1 MWYKYSME
9 FKEKKEKY
17 HMYMQGILGTQKGN
31 EIISTTENSKDKDVL
46 DVYFGMTHFT
56 SLKKDDK
63 EAKKIV
69 VGLFGNA
76 GVRKVAISEAFSIN
90 PCLVT
95 RYSKNMAQNGLSSLL
110 EDGRGR
116 PGKITEDIAVFVK
129 DWYIKLKKDKVKSI
143 RPQIAKKVK
152 DRFKVEISKELI
164 RQITIPIRE
173 KDLSQTKLEKNS
185 TIKLKVKKDN
195 HTNGEK
201 LKARL
206 KKGFYSRYGAGL
218 VLNVFISRLT
228 EGILEKYKDLKQAY
242 DLKTFMIMIMQ
253 MVQFN
258 IINIERVKRIAKSQ
272 FGILM
277 GVNRSP
283 GIKTARRKLSSAIE
297 TLDTEKISTALAK
310 NYLSN
315 LSCGTDI
322 FYIDDHLDT
331 YSGKVKVLTGFSHI
345 YDRMMEGAQHTFVHD
360 RWGNPICFLLRDN
373 FNNFKELLPVMV
385 KKIKNIYRTKAKLT
399 FVFDR
404 AGYDRKLF
412 SAFSRSLRSYYIVW
426 SKADKVDYS
435 KEDLKF
441 SETTI
446 KFKRNTKD
454 KPGEVTLGIAEV
466 SRTKKDR
473 QRKIV
478 IRRKTKRRIAK
489 YRDYM
494 YSSLVT
500 NDMGRPAKEVV
511 EAIIYRW
518 REECDFKVEV
528 GQFGIDQITSYS
540 MEDYKKDIFLKDDL
554 LPPDLRQD
562 KMMANPMLRPLRYR
576 KGKIKR
582 EISKIDEKIGRWTF
596 IQTKKRER
604 TIARIAEL
612 KRNRTSLAK
621 RENLAEQLKEVEA
634 KMASLPKYINR
645 LDYLIYGKFKT
656 FNFSKKLIVDTLKV
670 CARNARKMALEVLD
684 HHYHNYRDQLDFLRR
699 IIENGGYIK
708 LNGKDMVTV
717 EIVPFNTKAENA
729 VLTSFLKEINLM
741 KPKMFG
747 DNPYPIKFKV
757 GKV

>member
-1 MWYKYSME
+1 MWYKYGIE
-9 FKEKKEKY
+9 FKNKKEKY

-31 EIISTTENSKDKDVL
+31 EIISTTTNSKDKNVL

-56 SLKKDDK
+56 SYRRDDS
-63 EAKKIV
+63 ETKKIL

-76 GVRKVAISEAFSIN
+76 GVRKMAVSEAFSIN

-110 EDGRGR
+110 EDRRGR
-116 PGKITEDIAVFVK
+116 PGKITDDIAVFVK
-129 DWYIKLKKDKVKSI
+129 DCYIKLKKRKVKSI
-143 RPQIAKKVK
+143 RPQIAKEVEE
-152 DRFKVEISKELI
+152 RFGVEISKELI
-164 RQITIPIRE
+164 RQITIPVRE
-173 KDLSQTKLEKNS
+173 KNLLPKRLEKNS
-185 TIKLKVKKDN
+185 TKPQVKKDSC
-195 HTNGEK
+195 TNGEK
-201 LKARL
+201 LTERL

-228 EGILEKYKDLKQAY
+228 EGILEKYKDLKQAC
-242 DLKTFMIMIMQ
+242 DLKSFAIMIMQ

-258 IINIERVKRIAKSQ
+258 TVNIERVKRITRSQ

-277 GVNRSP
+277 GVNKSP
-283 GIKTARRKLSSAIE
+283 SLKTARRKLSDAIE
-297 TLDTEKISTALAK
+297 KLDTEKISTALAK

-345 YDRMMEGAQHTFVHD
+345 YDRMMEGTQHTFVHD
-360 RWGNPICFLLRDN
+360 RWGNPILFLLRDN

-385 KKIKNIYRTKAKLT
+385 KRIKSIYKKKAKLT

-404 AGYDRKLF
+404 AGYDKKLF
-412 SAFSRSLRSYYIVW
+412 SAFGRNLRSYYIVW
-426 SKADKVDYS
+426 TKADKVDYS
-435 KEDLKF
+435 RELLKF
-441 SETTI
+441 SEVTI

-454 KPGEVTLGIAEV
+454 KPREVALGIAEIPM
-466 SRTKKDR
+466 TKKDR
-473 QRKIV
+473 TRKIV
-478 IRRKTKRRIAK
+478 LRRKTARRIAK
-489 YRDYM
+489 YKDYM
-494 YSSLVT
+494 YSSLIT
-500 NDMGRPAKEVV
+500 NNMSRPAKEVV

-540 MEDYKKDIFLKDDL
+540 MEDYKKDIFLGDNL
-554 LPPDLRQD
+554 LPPDLLSD

-582 EISKIDEKIGRWTF
+582 SISKIDEKIGRWAF
-596 IQTKKRER
+596 NQTKKRDR
-604 TIARIAEL
+604 TIAQVAEL
-612 KRNRTSLAK
+612 KRNKSDLAK

-634 KMASLPKYINR
+634 KMASLPRYINR

-670 CARNARKMALEVLD
+670 CARNTRKMALELLD
-684 HHYHNYRDQLDFLRR
+684 HHYTNYRDQLDFLRR
-699 IIENGGYIK
+699 IIENGGNVK
-708 LNGKDMVTV
+708 LNGKDTVIV

-729 VLTSFLKEINLM
+729 VLANFLKEINLM
-741 KPKMFG
+741 KPQMFG

-757 GKV
+757 GKT

>member
-1 MWYKYSME
+1 
-9 FKEKKEKY
+9 
-17 HMYMQGILGTQKGN
+17 MYMQGILGTQKGN
-31 EIISTTENSKDKDVL
+31 EIISTIENINDPDVL

-63 EAKKIV
+63 EAKKIL

-76 GVRKVAISEAFSIN
+76 SVRKVAISEAFSIN
-90 PCLVT
+90 PSLVT

-116 PGKITEDIAVFVK
+116 PGKITEDITVFVK
-129 DWYIKLKKDKVKSI
+129 ECYVKLKKDKVKSI
-143 RPQIAKKVK
+143 RPLIAKKVK
-152 DRFKVEISKELI
+152 ERFGTQISKELI
-164 RQITIPIRE
+164 RQITIPVRD

-185 TIKLKVKKDN
+185 TKPQAIKDN
-195 HTNGEK
+195 TNGEK

-228 EGILEKYKDLKQAY
+228 ETALEKYKDLKQAY
-242 DLKTFMIMIMQ
+242 DLKSFMIMIIQ

-277 GVNRSP
+277 GVNKSP
-283 GIKTARRKLSSAIE
+283 GLKTARRKLSSAIK
-297 TLDTEKISTALAK
+297 TLDTEKISTRLAK

-345 YDRMMEGAQHTFVHD
+345 YDRMMEGTQHTFVHD

-385 KKIKNIYRTKAKLT
+385 KKIKSVYKTKAKLT

-404 AGYDRKLF
+404 AGYDKKLF
-412 SAFSRSLRSYYIVW
+412 SAFGRSLRSYYIVW
-426 SKADKVDYS
+426 SKADRIDYS

-441 SETTI
+441 SEATI

-454 KPGEVTLGIAEV
+454 KPREVTLGIAEIP
-466 SRTKKDR
+466 RTKKDR
-473 QRKIV
+473 MRKIV
-478 IRRKTKRRIAK
+478 LRRKTKRRIAK
-489 YRDYM
+489 YKDYM
-494 YSSLVT
+494 YSSLIT
-500 NDMGRPAKEVV
+500 NDMDRPAKEVV

-518 REECDFKVEV
+518 REECDFKIEV

-540 MEDYKKDIFLKDDL
+540 MEDYKKDIFSSDDL

-582 EISKIDEKIGRWTF
+582 GIAKIDEKIGRWTF
-596 IQTKKRER
+596 AQTKKRDR
-604 TIARIAEL
+604 TIAQVVEL

-621 RENLAEQLKEVEA
+621 RENLAEQLKEVET
-634 KMASLPKYINR
+634 KMASLPRYINR

-708 LNGKDMVTV
+708 LNGRNIVTV

-729 VLTSFLKEINLM
+729 VLASFLKEINLM

-757 GKV
+757 GKA

>member
-1 MWYKYSME
+1 
-9 FKEKKEKY
+9 
-17 HMYMQGILGTQKGN
+17 MYMQGILGTQKGN
-31 EIISTTENSKDKDVL
+31 EIISTIENSKDKNVL
-46 DVYFGMTHFT
+46 DVYFGMSHFT

-63 EAKKIV
+63 EAKKIL

-76 GVRKVAISEAFSIN
+76 SVRKVAISEAFSIN
-90 PCLVT
+90 PSLVT
-95 RYSKNMAQNGLSSLL
+95 RYSKSMAQNGLSSLL
-110 EDGRGR
+110 EDSRGR

-129 DWYIKLKKDKVKSI
+129 DWYTKLKKDKVKSI
-143 RPQIAKKVK
+143 RPLIAKKVK
-152 DRFKVEISKELI
+152 DRFGVEISKELI

-173 KDLSQTKLEKNS
+173 KNLLPKELEKNS
-185 TIKLKVKKDN
+185 TKPQVRKDN
-195 HTNGEK
+195 GTNGEK
-201 LKARL
+201 LNVRL
-206 KKGFYSRYGAGL
+206 KKGFYSRYAAGL

-228 EGILEKYKDLKQAY
+228 EGILEKYRDLKQAC
-242 DLKTFMIMIMQ
+242 DLKSFMIMIIQ

-258 IINIERVKRIAKSQ
+258 TVNIERVKRITKSQ

-277 GVNRSP
+277 GVNKSP
-283 GIKTARRKLSSAIE
+283 SLKTARRKLSSAIE
-297 TLDTEKISTALAK
+297 KLDTEKISTALAK

-315 LSCGTDI
+315 LSLGTDI

-360 RWGNPICFLLRDN
+360 RWGNPILFALRDN
-373 FNNFKELLPVMV
+373 FASFKELLPVMV
-385 KKIKNIYRTKAKLT
+385 KKIKSIYKVKSKLT

-404 AGYDRKLF
+404 GGYDKKLF
-412 SAFSRSLRSYYIVW
+412 SAFGRILRSYYIVW
-426 SKADKVDYS
+426 SKADRIDYS
-435 KEDLKF
+435 SKDLKF
-441 SETTI
+441 SEATI

-454 KPGEVTLGIAEV
+454 RPREVTLGIAEV
-466 SRTKKDR
+466 PGTKKDR

-478 IRRKTKRRIAK
+478 IRRKTARRIRQYK
-489 YRDYM
+489 DYM

-500 NDMGRPAKEVV
+500 NDMDRPAKEVV

-518 REECDFKVEV
+518 REECDFKIEV

-540 MEDYKKDIFLKDDL
+540 MEDYRKDIFSKDK
-554 LPPDLRQD
+554 LPPDLRSD

-582 EISKIDEKIGRWTF
+582 DIAKIDEKIGRWTF
-596 IQTKKRER
+596 AQTKKRDR
-604 TIARIAEL
+604 TIAEVAEL

-621 RENLAEQLKEVEA
+621 RESLTCQLKEVEA
-634 KMASLPKYINR
+634 KMDSLPKYINR
-645 LDYLIYGKFKT
+645 LEYLIYGKFKT

-684 HHYHNYRDQLDFLRR
+684 HHYTNYRDQLDFLRR

-708 LNGKDMVTV
+708 LNGKDTVTV
-717 EIVPFNTKAENA
+717 EIVPFNTRAENM
-729 VLTSFLKEINLM
+729 VLSNFLKEINSM

>member
-1 MWYKYSME
+1 
-9 FKEKKEKY
+9 
-17 HMYMQGILGTQKGN
+17 MYMQGILGTQKGN
-31 EIISTTENSKDKDVL
+31 EIISTTTNSKDKDVL

-56 SLKKDDK
+56 SYRRDDS
-63 EAKKIV
+63 ETKKIL

-76 GVRKVAISEAFSIN
+76 GVRKVAVSEAFSIN

-110 EDGRGR
+110 EDRRGR
-116 PGKITEDIAVFVK
+116 PGKITDDIAVFVK
-129 DWYIKLKKDKVKSI
+129 DCYIKLKKKRVKSI
-143 RPQIAKKVK
+143 RPQIAKEVEEK
-152 DRFKVEISKELI
+152 FGVEISKELI

-173 KDLSQTKLEKNS
+173 KNLLPKEPCKNS
-185 TIKLKVKKDN
+185 TIKLPAKDSC
-195 HTNGEK
+195 TNGEK

-228 EGILEKYKDLKQAY
+228 EGILEKYKDLKQAC
-242 DLKTFMIMIMQ
+242 DLKTFMVMIMQ

-277 GVNRSP
+277 GVSKSP
-283 GIKTARRKLSSAIE
+283 GLKTARRKLSSAIE
-297 TLDTEKISTALAK
+297 KLDTEKISTALAK

-360 RWGNPICFLLRDN
+360 RWGNPILFLLRDN

-385 KKIKNIYRTKAKLT
+385 KRIKSIYKTKAKLT

-404 AGYDRKLF
+404 AGYDKKLF
-412 SAFSRSLRSYYIVW
+412 SAFGRNLRSYYIVW

-441 SETTI
+441 SEVTI
-446 KFKRNTKD
+446 KFKRNTPN
-454 KPGEVTLGIAEV
+454 KPREVTLGIAEIA
-466 SRTKKDR
+466 RTKKDR

-489 YRDYM
+489 YKDYM

-500 NDMGRPAKEVV
+500 NDMDRPAKEVV

-518 REECDFKVEV
+518 REECDFKIEV
-528 GQFGIDQITSYS
+528 GQFGIDEITSYS
-540 MEDYKKDIFLKDDL
+540 MEDYKKDIFLGDD

-576 KGKIKR
+576 KGKIKSK
-582 EISKIDEKIGRWTF
+582 ISKIDEKIGRWTF
-596 IQTKKRER
+596 AQTKKRDR
-604 TIARIAEL
+604 TIAQVAEL

-621 RENLAEQLKEVEA
+621 RESLTCQLKEVEA

-708 LNGKDMVTV
+708 LNGKDIVTV
-717 EIVPFNTKAENA
+717 EIVPFNTRAENA
-729 VLTSFLKEINLM
+729 VLASFLKEINLM

-747 DNPYPIKFKV
+747 DNLYPIKFKV
-757 GKV
+757 GKT

>member
-1 MWYKYSME
+1 ME
-9 FKEKKEKY
+9 FNNRKEKY
-17 HMYMQGILGTQKGN
+17 HMGMQGILGTQKGN
-31 EIISTTENSKDKDVL
+31 EIISTIENSKDKNVL

-56 SLKKDDK
+56 SYRRDDS
-63 EAKKIV
+63 ETKKILA
-69 VGLFGNA
+69 GLFGNA
-76 GVRKVAISEAFSIN
+76 SVRKVAVSEAFSIN

-95 RYSKNMAQNGLSSLL
+95 RYSKNMAQNGISSLL
-110 EDGRGR
+110 EDSRGR
-116 PGKITEDIAVFVK
+116 PSKITDDMAVFVK
-129 DWYIKLKKDKVKSI
+129 DCYTKLKKKRVKSI
-143 RPQIAKKVK
+143 RPNISKKVK
-152 DRFKVEISKELI
+152 ERFGIEISKELI

-173 KDLSQTKLEKNS
+173 KNLLPKPKKNS
-185 TIKLKVKKDN
+185 TKIQVKKDN
-195 HTNGEK
+195 HANGEK
-201 LKARL
+201 LKVRL

-218 VLNVFISRLT
+218 VLNVFISKLT
-228 EGILEKYKDLKQAY
+228 EGILEKYKDLKKAY
-242 DLKTFMIMIMQ
+242 DLKTFMIMVMQ

-258 IINIERVKRIAKSQ
+258 IINIERVKRITRSQ

-277 GVNRSP
+277 GVSKSP
-283 GIKTARRKLSSAIE
+283 GLKTARRKLSGAIE
-297 TLDTEKISTALAK
+297 KLDTENISTALAK

-373 FNNFKELLPVMV
+373 FASFKELLPVMV
-385 KKIKNIYRTKAKLT
+385 KKIKSIYKKKAKLT

-404 AGYDRKLF
+404 AGYDKKLF
-412 SAFSRSLRSYYIVW
+412 SAFGRNLRSYYIVW

-435 KEDLKF
+435 RKDLKF
-441 SETTI
+441 SEFTI
-446 KFKRNTKD
+446 KFKRNIPN
-454 KPGEVTLGIAEV
+454 KPREVTLGIACV
-466 SRTKKDR
+466 ASTKKDR

-489 YRDYM
+489 YKDYM

-500 NDMGRPAKEVV
+500 NDMSRSAKEVA

-518 REECDFKVEV
+518 REECDFKVEI
-528 GQFGIDQITSYS
+528 GQFGIDEITSYS
-540 MEDYKKDIFLKDDL
+540 MEDYKKDIFSGDM
-554 LPPDLRQD
+554 LPPHLRQD
-562 KMMANPMLRPLRYR
+562 KIMANPMLRPLRYR

-596 IQTKKRER
+596 AQTKKRDR
-604 TIARIAEL
+604 TIAQVAEL

-621 RENLAEQLKEVEA
+621 RESLACQLKEVEA
-634 KMASLPKYINR
+634 KMVLLPKYINR

-708 LNGKDMVTV
+708 LDGKNTVTV
-717 EIVPFNTKAENA
+717 EIVPFNTRAENA
-729 VLTSFLKEINLM
+729 VLASFLKEINLM

-747 DNPYPIKFKV
+747 DNLYPIKFKV
-757 GKV
+757 GKT

>member
-1 MWYKYSME
+1 ME
-9 FKEKKEKY
+9 FKNKKEKY
-17 HMYMQGILGTQKGN
+17 HMGMQGILGTQKGN
-31 EIISTTENSKDKDVL
+31 EIISTVTNSKDKNIL

-56 SLKKDDK
+56 SYRRDDS
-63 EAKKIV
+63 ETKKIL

-76 GVRKVAISEAFSIN
+76 SVRKVAISEAFSIN

-110 EDGRGR
+110 EDRRGR
-116 PGKITEDIAVFVK
+116 PGKITGDIAVFVK
-129 DWYIKLKKDKVKSI
+129 DCYVKLKKDKVKSI
-143 RPQIAKKVK
+143 RPLIAKKVK

-164 RQITIPIRE
+164 RQITIPVRE
-173 KDLSQTKLEKNS
+173 KNLSQTKLEKNS
-185 TIKLKVKKDN
+185 TIRSPQKDN
-195 HTNGEK
+195 GTNGEK

-228 EGILEKYKDLKQAY
+228 KTVLEKYKDLKQAY

-258 IINIERVKRIAKSQ
+258 IINIERVKRITRSQ

-277 GVNRSP
+277 GVSKSP
-283 GIKTARRKLSSAIE
+283 GLKTARRKLSNAIE

-331 YSGKVKVLTGFSHI
+331 YCRKVKVLTGFSHI

-385 KKIKNIYRTKAKLT
+385 KRIKSIYKTKAKLT

-404 AGYDRKLF
+404 GGYDKKLF
-412 SAFSRSLRSYYIVW
+412 SAFGRNLRSHYIVW

-441 SETTI
+441 EKVTI

-454 KPGEVTLGIAEV
+454 KPREVTLELAEIA
-466 SRTKKDR
+466 RTKKDR
-473 QRKIV
+473 MRKIV
-478 IRRKTKRRIAK
+478 LRRKTKRRIAK
-489 YRDYM
+489 YKNYM

-500 NDMGRPAKEVV
+500 NDMDRPAKEVV

-518 REECDFKVEV
+518 REECDFKIEV

-540 MEDYKKDIFLKDDL
+540 MEDYKKDIFSSDDL

-582 EISKIDEKIGRWTF
+582 DIAKIDEKIGRWTF
-596 IQTKKRER
+596 AQTKKRDR
-604 TIARIAEL
+604 TIAQVAEL
-612 KRNRTSLAK
+612 KRNRTSLVK
-621 RENLAEQLKEVEA
+621 RESLMGQLKEIEA
-634 KMASLPKYINR
+634 KMDSLPRYVNR
-645 LDYLIYGKFKT
+645 LECLIYGKFKT

-670 CARNARKMALEVLD
+670 CARNTRKMALEVLD

-708 LNGKDMVTV
+708 LNGSNIVTV

-729 VLTSFLKEINLM
+729 VLASFLKEINSM
-741 KPKMFG
+741 KPRMFG

-757 GKV
+757 GKA

>member
-9 FKEKKEKY
+9 FKNKKEKY
-17 HMYMQGILGTQKGN
+17 HMEMQGILGTQKGN
-31 EIISTTENSKDKDVL
+31 EIISTIENSKDKNVL
-46 DVYFGMTHFT
+46 DVYFGMSHFT
-56 SLKKDDK
+56 SYKRDDS
-63 EAKKIV
+63 ETKKIL

-110 EDGRGR
+110 EDRRGR

-129 DWYIKLKKDKVKSI
+129 ECYIKLKKDKVKSI
-143 RPQIAKKVK
+143 RPMIAKKVNE
-152 DRFKVEISKELI
+152 RFGIEISKELI
-164 RQITIPIRE
+164 RQITIPIRD
-173 KDLSQTKLEKNS
+173 KNLSQTELEKNS
-185 TIKLKVKKDN
+185 TKPQARKDN
-195 HTNGEK
+195 GTNGEK
-201 LKARL
+201 LTGRL

-242 DLKTFMIMIMQ
+242 DLKTFMVMIMQ

-258 IINIERVKRIAKSQ
+258 IINIERVKKIIASQ
-272 FGILM
+272 FGILL
-277 GVNRSP
+277 GVSKSP
-283 GIKTARRKLSSAIE
+283 GLKTARRKLSSAIE

-345 YDRMMEGAQHTFVHD
+345 YDRMMEGVQHTFVHD

-385 KKIKNIYRTKAKLT
+385 KKIKSIYKTKTKLT

-404 AGYDRKLF
+404 AGYDKKLF
-412 SAFSRSLRSYYIVW
+412 SAFGRSLRSHYIVW

-441 SETTI
+441 SEVTI
-446 KFKRNTKD
+446 KFKRNTPN
-454 KPGEVTLGIAEV
+454 KPREVTLGIAEIA
-466 SRTKKDR
+466 RTKKDR
-473 QRKIV
+473 TRKIV
-478 IRRKTKRRIAK
+478 LRRKTARRIAK
-489 YRDYM
+489 YKDYM

-500 NDMGRPAKEVV
+500 NDMSRPAKEVV

-518 REECDFKVEV
+518 REECDFKIEI
-528 GQFGIDQITSYS
+528 GQFGIDEITSYS
-540 MEDYKKDIFLKDDL
+540 MEDYKKDIFCGNNL
-554 LPPDLRQD
+554 LPPDLRSD

-582 EISKIDEKIGRWTF
+582 SIAKIDEKIGRWTF

-604 TIARIAEL
+604 TIAQIAEL

-621 RENLAEQLKEVEA
+621 RESLAEQLKEVET
-634 KMASLPKYINR
+634 KMALLPKQVNR
-645 LDYLIYGKFKT
+645 LECLIYGKFKT

-670 CARNARKMALEVLD
+670 CARNTRKMALEVLD

-708 LNGKDMVTV
+708 LNGKGTITV
-717 EIVPFNTKAENA
+717 EIVPFNTKAENM
-729 VLTSFLKEINLM
+729 VLANFLKEINLM
-741 KPKMFG
+741 KPKIFG

-757 GKV
+757 GKA

>member
-1 MWYKYSME
+1 MWYKYGME
-9 FKEKKEKY
+9 FKNKKEKY

-31 EIISTTENSKDKDVL
+31 EIISTIENSKDKNVL

-56 SLKKDDK
+56 SYRKDDS
-63 EAKKIV
+63 ETKKIL

-76 GVRKVAISEAFSIN
+76 SVRKVVVSEAFSIN

-110 EDGRGR
+110 EDRRGR
-116 PGKITEDIAVFVK
+116 PGKITDDIAVFVK
-129 DWYIKLKKDKVKSI
+129 DCYIKLKKKKVKSI
-143 RPQIAKKVK
+143 RPMVAKKVK
-152 DRFKVEISKELI
+152 ERFGIEISKELI
-164 RQITIPIRE
+164 RQITIPVRE
-173 KDLSQTKLEKNS
+173 KNLLPKEPKKNS
-185 TIKLKVKKDN
+185 TKIQVKKDN
-195 HTNGEK
+195 GTNGEK
-201 LKARL
+201 LTVRL

-228 EGILEKYKDLKQAY
+228 EGILKKYKDLKQAY
-242 DLKTFMIMIMQ
+242 DLKTFMIMIIQ

-258 IINIERVKRIAKSQ
+258 IINIERVKKIVKSQ
-272 FGILM
+272 FGILL
-277 GVNRSP
+277 GVSKSP
-283 GIKTARRKLSSAIE
+283 SLKTARRKLSSAIE

-310 NYLSN
+310 NYLAN

-373 FNNFKELLPVMV
+373 FNSFKELLPVMV
-385 KKIKNIYRTKAKLT
+385 KRIKSIYKTKSKLT

-404 AGYDRKLF
+404 AGYDSKLF
-412 SAFSRSLRSYYIVW
+412 SNFSRSLRSYYIVW

-441 SETTI
+441 SEVTI
-446 KFKRNTKD
+446 KFKRNTPN
-454 KPGEVTLGIAEV
+454 KPREVTLGIAEIA
-466 SRTKKDR
+466 RTKKDR

-478 IRRKTKRRIAK
+478 LRRKTARRIAK
-489 YRDYM
+489 YKDYM

-500 NDMGRPAKEVV
+500 NDTSRPAKEVA

-518 REECDFKVEV
+518 REECDFKVEI
-528 GQFGIDQITSYS
+528 GQFGIDEITSYS
-540 MEDYKKDIFLKDDL
+540 MEEYRKDIFLGDNL
-554 LPPDLRQD
+554 LPPDLLSD

-582 EISKIDEKIGRWTF
+582 GIAKIDEKIGRWAF
-596 IQTKKRER
+596 AQTKKRER
-604 TIARIAEL
+604 TIAQSAEL
-612 KRNRTSLAK
+612 KRNRTSIAK
-621 RENLAEQLKEVEA
+621 RESLAEQLKEVEA
-634 KMASLPKYINR
+634 KIASLPKQVNR
-645 LDYLIYGKFKT
+645 LECLIYGKFKT

-670 CARNARKMALEVLD
+670 CARNTRKMALEVLD

-699 IIENGGYIK
+699 IIENGGNIK
-708 LNGKDMVTV
+708 LNGKGIVTV
-717 EIVPFNTKAENA
+717 EIVPFNTKSENA
-729 VLTSFLKEINLM
+729 VLASFLKEINLM

-757 GKV
+757 GKA

>member
-1 MWYKYSME
+1 
-9 FKEKKEKY
+9 
-17 HMYMQGILGTQKGN
+17 MYMQGILGTQKGN
-31 EIISTTENSKDKDVL
+31 EIISTIENSKDKNVL

-56 SLKKDDK
+56 SYRKDDS
-63 EAKKIV
+63 ETKKIL

-76 GVRKVAISEAFSIN
+76 SVRKVVVSEAFSIN

-110 EDGRGR
+110 EDRRGR
-116 PGKITEDIAVFVK
+116 PGKITDDIAVFVK
-129 DWYIKLKKDKVKSI
+129 DCYIKLKKKRVKSI
-143 RPQIAKKVK
+143 RPMVAKKVK
-152 DRFKVEISKELI
+152 ERFGIEISKELI
-164 RQITIPIRE
+164 RQITIPVRE
-173 KDLSQTKLEKNS
+173 KNLLPKEPKKNS
-185 TIKLKVKKDN
+185 TKIQVKKDN
-195 HTNGEK
+195 GTNGEK
-201 LKARL
+201 LTVRL

-228 EGILEKYKDLKQAY
+228 EGILKKYKDLKQAY
-242 DLKTFMIMIMQ
+242 DLKTFMIMIIQ

-258 IINIERVKRIAKSQ
+258 IINIERVKKIVKSQ
-272 FGILM
+272 FGILL
-277 GVNRSP
+277 GVSKSP
-283 GIKTARRKLSSAIE
+283 SLKTARRKLSSAIE

-310 NYLSN
+310 NYLAN

-373 FNNFKELLPVMV
+373 FNSFKELLPVMV
-385 KKIKNIYRTKAKLT
+385 KRIKSIYKTKSKLT

-404 AGYDRKLF
+404 AGYDSKLF
-412 SAFSRSLRSYYIVW
+412 SNFSRSLRSYYIVW

-441 SETTI
+441 SEVTI
-446 KFKRNTKD
+446 KFKRNTPN
-454 KPGEVTLGIAEV
+454 KPREVTLGIAEIA
-466 SRTKKDR
+466 RTKKDR

-478 IRRKTKRRIAK
+478 LRRKTARRIAK
-489 YRDYM
+489 YKDYM

-500 NDMGRPAKEVV
+500 NDTSRPAKEVA

-518 REECDFKVEV
+518 REECDFKVEI
-528 GQFGIDQITSYS
+528 GQFGIDEITSYS
-540 MEDYKKDIFLKDDL
+540 MEEYRKDIFLGDNL
-554 LPPDLRQD
+554 LPPDLLSD

-582 EISKIDEKIGRWTF
+582 GIAKIDEKIGRWAF
-596 IQTKKRER
+596 AQTKKRER
-604 TIARIAEL
+604 TIAQSAEL
-612 KRNRTSLAK
+612 KRNRTSIAK
-621 RENLAEQLKEVEA
+621 RESLAEQLKEVEA
-634 KMASLPKYINR
+634 KIASLPKQVNR
-645 LDYLIYGKFKT
+645 LECLIYGKFKT

-670 CARNARKMALEVLD
+670 CARNTRKMALEVLD

-699 IIENGGYIK
+699 IIENGGNIK
-708 LNGKDMVTV
+708 LNGKGIVTV
-717 EIVPFNTKAENA
+717 EIVPFNTKSENA
-729 VLTSFLKEINLM
+729 VLASFLKEINLM

-757 GKV
+757 GKA

>member
-1 MWYKYSME
+1 
-9 FKEKKEKY
+9 
-17 HMYMQGILGTQKGN
+17 MYMQGILGTQRGN
-31 EIISTTENSKDKDVL
+31 EIIYTAANSKDKNVL

-63 EAKKIV
+63 EAKKIL

-90 PCLVT
+90 PSLVT

-129 DWYIKLKKDKVKSI
+129 DWYIRLKKERVKSI

-164 RQITIPIRE
+164 RQITIPVRD
-173 KDLSQTKLEKNS
+173 KDLPQTKLENNS
-185 TIKLKVKKDN
+185 TKIQVKKDN
-195 HTNGEK
+195 GTNGEK

-228 EGILEKYKDLKQAY
+228 EGVLEKYKDLKQAY

-258 IINIERVKRIAKSQ
+258 IINIERVKRIVKNQ
-272 FGILM
+272 FGVLM
-277 GVNRSP
+277 GVSKSP
-283 GIKTARRKLSSAIE
+283 ALKTARRKLSDAIV
-297 TLDTEKISTALAK
+297 TLDTEKISTTLAK

-315 LSCGTDI
+315 LSLGTDI

-360 RWGNPICFLLRDN
+360 RWGNPILFLLRDN

-385 KKIKNIYRTKAKLT
+385 KKIKSIYRSKTKLT

-404 AGYDRKLF
+404 AGYDKKLF
-412 SAFSRSLRSYYIVW
+412 SNFSRSLRSCFIVW
-426 SKADKVDYS
+426 SKGDKVDYS
-435 KEDLKF
+435 KEDLEF
-441 SETTI
+441 SEVTI

-454 KPGEVTLGIAEV
+454 RPREVTLGIAEIP
-466 SRTKKDR
+466 RTKKDR
-473 QRKIV
+473 VRKIV
-478 IRRKTKRRIAK
+478 IRRKTKRRIAS

-494 YSSLVT
+494 YSSLIT
-500 NDMGRPAKEVV
+500 NDMDRPVKEVA

-518 REECDFKVEV
+518 REECDFKIEV

-540 MEDYKKDIFLKDDL
+540 MEDYRKDIFSSDDL
-554 LPPDLRQD
+554 PTPDIRQD

-604 TIARIAEL
+604 TIAQIAEL
-612 KRNRTSLAK
+612 ERNRTSLAK
-621 RENLAEQLKEVEA
+621 REDLAGQLKEVEA
-634 KMASLPKYINR
+634 KMALLPRQVNR
-645 LDYLIYGKFKT
+645 LECLIYGKFKT
-656 FNFSKKLIVDTLKV
+656 FDFSKKLIVDTLKV
-670 CARNARKMALEVLD
+670 CARNVRKMALEVLD

-708 LNGKDMVTV
+708 LNGKDIVTV

-729 VLTSFLKEINLM
+729 VLASFLKEINLM

-757 GKV
+757 GKT

>member
-1 MWYKYSME
+1 
-9 FKEKKEKY
+9 
-17 HMYMQGILGTQKGN
+17 MQGILGTQKGN
-31 EIISTTENSKDKDVL
+31 EIISTATNSKDKNIL

-63 EAKKIV
+63 EAKKIL

-152 DRFKVEISKELI
+152 ETFGTQISKELI
-164 RQITIPIRE
+164 RQITIPIRD
-173 KDLSQTKLEKNS
+173 KDLPQTKLEKNS
-185 TIKLKVKKDN
+185 TKIQVKKDN
-195 HTNGEK
+195 GTNGEK

-228 EGILEKYKDLKQAY
+228 EGVLEKYKDLKQAY
-242 DLKTFMIMIMQ
+242 DLKSFMIMIMQ

-258 IINIERVKRIAKSQ
+258 IINIERVKRITRSQ

-283 GIKTARRKLSSAIE
+283 ALKTARRKLSGAIE
-297 TLDTEKISTALAK
+297 KLDTEKISTALAK
-310 NYLSN
+310 NYLAN

-360 RWGNPICFLLRDN
+360 RWGNPILFLLRDN

-385 KKIKNIYRTKAKLT
+385 KRIKSIYRTKAKLT

-404 AGYDRKLF
+404 AGYDKKLF
-412 SAFSRSLRSYYIVW
+412 SAFGRNLRSYYIVW

-454 KPGEVTLGIAEV
+454 KPREVTLGIAEV

-518 REECDFKVEV
+518 REECDFKIEV

-540 MEDYKKDIFLKDDL
+540 MEDYKKDIFLSDD
-554 LPPDLRQD
+554 LPPDLRSD

-582 EISKIDEKIGRWTF
+582 DIAKIDEKIGMD
-596 IQTKKRER
+596 ICPDQKKR
-604 TIARIAEL
+604 
-612 KRNRTSLAK
+612 
-621 RENLAEQLKEVEA
+621 
-634 KMASLPKYINR
+634 
-645 LDYLIYGKFKT
+645 
-656 FNFSKKLIVDTLKV
+656 
-670 CARNARKMALEVLD
+670 
-684 HHYHNYRDQLDFLRR
+684 
-699 IIENGGYIK
+699 
-708 LNGKDMVTV
+708 
-717 EIVPFNTKAENA
+717 
-729 VLTSFLKEINLM
+729 
-741 KPKMFG
+741 
-747 DNPYPIKFKV
+747 
-757 GKV
+757 